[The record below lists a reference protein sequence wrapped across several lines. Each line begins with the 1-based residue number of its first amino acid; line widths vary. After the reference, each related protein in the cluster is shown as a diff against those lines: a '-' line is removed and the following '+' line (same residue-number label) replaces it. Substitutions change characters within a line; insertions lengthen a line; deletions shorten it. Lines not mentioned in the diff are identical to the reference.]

1 MKITG
6 TISID
11 GIPHQISIQQGG
23 SFPNAQTSFVAP
35 GGGLTTTPQSP
46 RAAPGGPIPKTVRLV
61 AYEMK
66 AGVSKTTAKP
76 YRLHKF
82 TSSDCESFATFKAD
96 IAATLQQAVNAGPVS
111 IFVTRDRQDRGW
123 TVEFIALQQPG
134 AAPAAVKPTPSEDND
149 DPEYGEP

>member
-1 MKITG
+1 
-6 TISID
+6 
-11 GIPHQISIQQGG
+11 
-23 SFPNAQTSFVAP
+23 
-35 GGGLTTTPQSP
+35 
-46 RAAPGGPIPKTVRLV
+46 
-61 AYEMK
+61 MK
-66 AGVSKTTAKP
+66 AGVSKATAKP

-82 TSSDCESFATFKAD
+82 TSSDGESFATFKGD

-134 AAPAAVKPTPSEDND
+134 AAPAAIKPTASEASDVPIASYSND